1 MFKSLVPKNEIFY
14 ELFDQISANTVE
26 GVQTLVKMLF
36 DRIRF
41 RG

>member
-26 GVQTLVKMLF
+26 GVANPGQ
-36 DRIRF
+36 DAR
-41 RG
+41 